1 MRTPLL
7 TLSLGLL
14 PAVVGLAQQPTLYYN
29 FEGGTL
35 NNLGTLGGTGTG
47 VNLAPANFVGG
58 APGGAS
64 SAGGLRFTADGAADA
79 GTGQFFNTGL
89 GAGPI
94 GFDQGDYTSTAWVNL
109 DSTAGDNMVFGQ
121 TSGSLLHNG
130 FRGSNIHTGHWG
142 ADTTSSLN
150 VSTGSWNHY
159 AWTQLTPTTFGPGA
173 TANAQLQYQNG
184 YIVAMSGSGLLNN
197 AGNVTVGSSGNGG
210 GLLGTLDDVAAWA
223 APLRPNQVQ
232 YLAAGGSPLTLPA
245 GTGVL
250 PASLPGANGVT
261 GAFSITQVNAPN
273 LGMGH
278 IDVAVSALRPGHP
291 MVTGTVTGTR
301 QFLNLTD
308 PQTNASAG
316 SFGGDLPFVGDTGAD
331 DNNFAMVAKGI
342 INVPAAGNYSF
353 RVRGDDGFAMRI
365 VGQTWGSVTG
375 GGGVDPLDAQTMMF
389 AGGTGDSNTIGT
401 VNLAPGTYNLE
412 MVAFEGGG
420 GANQELSVSVNG
432 SPYSLVGDGR
442 NSVGRPGV
450 TAAGWSVTTSPAGGT
465 PITNIAE
472 ARADLLAGP
481 NFSAAGVPSI
491 NYADPQ
497 AGSPGGVFGSDVAF
511 GNDSAADDEDFA
523 VIATA
528 QLVIPFDGV
537 YRFGFQGDDGGYLRL
552 PGATGWTIVETA
564 VGATVTD
571 LNGVASPAGDTLWA
585 DVLTGS
591 SRTIGEISL
600 TAGTYPIEGFFF
612 ERGGGANWELFGAQ
626 VLPGV
631 EPVYSLL
638 TADGAGSIG
647 LAGITLVP
655 EPSSALM
662 LAAGSSLL
670 MRRRRRRA

>member
-1 MRTPLL
+1 MRTPIL
-7 TLSLGLL
+7 TLTLGLL
-14 PAVVGLAQQPTLYYN
+14 PAVTALAQQPTLYYN

-47 VNLAPANFVGG
+47 VNLGPANFVGG

-64 SAGGLRFTADGAADA
+64 SGGGLQLTADGAADA
-79 GTGQFFNTGL
+79 GTGQFFNTGI
-89 GAGPI
+89 GADPA
-94 GFDQGDYTSTAWVNL
+94 GFHNGDYTAAAWVNL

-121 TSGSLLHNG
+121 TSGNLLHNG
-130 FRGSNIHTGHWG
+130 FRGANIHTGHWG
-142 ADTTSSLN
+142 ADTTSSLT

-159 AWTQLTPTTFGPGA
+159 AWTQLTPATYGPGA
-173 TANAQLQYQNG
+173 TGNAQLQYQNG
-184 YIVAMSGSGLLNN
+184 YIVAVSGSGVLNN
-197 AGNVTVGSSGNGG
+197 TGNVAIGSSGNGG
-210 GLLGTLDDVAAWA
+210 GLVGTLDDVAAWS

-232 YLAAGGSPLTLPA
+232 YLAGGGNPLTIPA
-245 GTGVL
+245 ATGFL

-261 GAFSITQVNAPN
+261 GAFSITEVRTSG
-273 LGMGH
+273 LGMAH
-278 IDVAVSALRPGHP
+278 IDVAVDALRPGHP
-291 MVTGTVTGTR
+291 MVTGTATGTR
-301 QFLNLTD
+301 QFLNLVD
-308 PQTNASAG
+308 PDSNPSAG
-316 SFGGDLPFVGDTGAD
+316 SFGGDLPFVGDTVGVGD
-331 DNNFAMVAKGI
+331 DNFAMVAKGI

-365 VGQTWGSVTG
+365 VGQAWNTVTG
-375 GGGVDPLDAQTMMF
+375 GGGLDPLDAQTMVF

-401 VNLAPGTYNLE
+401 VNLLPGTYNLE

-420 GANQELSVSVNG
+420 GAHQELSVSLNG
-432 SPYSLVGDGR
+432 SPYTLVGDSIS
-442 NSVGRPGV
+442 SVGRPGV
-450 TAAGWSVTTSPAGGT
+450 SSAGWSVTTSPAGGT
-465 PITNIAE
+465 AINNIAD

-571 LNGVASPAGDTLWA
+571 VNGVGSPTGDTLWA
-585 DVLTGS
+585 DALTGN
-591 SRTIGEISL
+591 SRTIGQISL
-600 TAGTYPIEGFFF
+600 TAGTYPIEGLFF
-612 ERGGGANWELFGAQ
+612 ERGGGANWEIFGAQ
-626 VLPGV
+626 VLPGI
-631 EPVYSLL
+631 EPAYNLL
-638 TADGAGSIG
+638 TADGAGSIS

-662 LAAGSSLL
+662 LAAGSGLL
-670 MRRRRRRA
+670 LRRRRRA